1 MTRTYQDV
9 LRDQGR
15 GIAGAL
21 FVAGLS
27 FFYTM
32 ESWWL
37 GWRLPMGHLVVY
49 AVVGLVGVLVI
60 TQQIG
65 FQEDAEGRTRRTLSW
80 LAADFAELVL
90 QSFVTA
96 YLVLLAF
103 GVVEVGQAPV
113 TVVRMGL
120 LYVVPLGFGAAV
132 ANLLLSQTDDEVTE
146 ASFPQNIPTYVLG
159 AAFMTF
165 PVAPAEE
172 VAVIAVYAGWPRLA
186 GIVAISVLMV
196 YLVLYELEFR
206 GQEARRESRSWPMQ
220 VGSAFFVYVVGVVV
234 AATFLLAF
242 GHFTGTTLA
251 EGVQLT
257 IVLAFMASTGASAG
271 EVVL

>member
-1 MTRTYQDV
+1 MGRTVWDV

-37 GWRLPMGHLVVY
+37 GLRLPMGHLIVY
-49 AVVGLVGVLVI
+49 ALVGLLGVLVL

-65 FQEDAEGRTRRTLSW
+65 FQETAEGETRGTLSW
-80 LAADFAELVL
+80 LAVDFAELVL

-96 YLVLLAF
+96 YLVLLSF
-103 GVVEVGQAPV
+103 GVVEFGQTAD

-120 LYVVPLGFGAAV
+120 LHVVPLGFGAAV
-132 ANLLLSQTDDEVTE
+132 ANLLLSQSGDDVQE
-146 ASFPQNIPTYVLG
+146 ASFPDNVPTYVLG
-159 AAFMTF
+159 AAFMSF
-165 PVAPAEE
+165 PAAPTDEIS
-172 VAVIAVYAGWPRLA
+172 VIAVYAGWARLA
-186 GIVAISVLMV
+186 GIVAISVAVV
-196 YLVLYELEFR
+196 YFVLYELEFR
-206 GQEARRESRSWPMQ
+206 GQRARRESRSWVMQ

-234 AATFLLAF
+234 AVTFLLAF
-242 GHFTGTTLA
+242 GHFAGTTLA
-251 EGVQLT
+251 EQVQLT

>member
-1 MTRTYQDV
+1 MRTYRDV

-37 GWRLPMGHLVVY
+37 GWRLPLSHLVVY
-49 AVVGLVGVLVI
+49 AVVGLVAVLVI

-65 FQEDAEGRTRRTLSW
+65 FQEDVEDRSRRTLSG
-80 LAADFAELVL
+80 LAIDFTELVL
-90 QSFVTA
+90 QSFVTG

-103 GVVEVGQAPV
+103 GIVEVNQSLV

-120 LYVVPLGFGAAV
+120 LQVVPLGFGAAV
-132 ANLLLSQTDDEVTE
+132 TNQLLSQTDDEEEE
-146 ASFPQNIPTYVLG
+146 ASFPQNVPTYVLG
-159 AAFMTF
+159 AAFLSF
-165 PVAPAEE
+165 PVAPTDEIE
-172 VAVIAVYAGWPRLA
+172 LIAVHADWARLA
-186 GIVAISVLMV
+186 GIVVISVLVV
-196 YLVLYELEFR
+196 YFTLYELELR
-206 GQEARRESRSWPMQ
+206 GQQSRRDSRSW
-220 VGSAFFVYVVGVVV
+220 VTLLGSAFFVYVVGVVV
-234 AATFLLAF
+234 AVTLLLAF
-242 GHFTGTTLA
+242 GHFGGTTL
-251 EGVQLT
+251 EEQVQQT
-257 IVLAFMASTGASAG
+257 IVLGFTASTGASAG

>member
-1 MTRTYQDV
+1 MTRTYQAV

-21 FVAGLS
+21 FVVGLS

-37 GWRLPMGHLVVY
+37 GWRLPMSHLVVY
-49 AVVGLVGVLVI
+49 AVVGLVAVLAI

-65 FQEDAEGRTRRTLSW
+65 FQEDAEGQTRRTLSR
-80 LAADFAELVL
+80 LGADFAELVL

-103 GVVEVGQAPV
+103 GIVEIDQALG

-120 LYVVPLGFGAAV
+120 LQVVPLGFGAAV
-132 ANLLLSQTDDEVTE
+132 TNQLLSRSDDTDEE
-146 ASFPQNIPTYVLG
+146 ASFPRNVPTYVLG
-159 AAFMTF
+159 AAFVSF
-165 PVAPAEE
+165 PIAPTQEIE
-172 VAVIAVYAGWPRLA
+172 VVAVHAGWARLA
-186 GIVAISVLMV
+186 GVVAISVVVV
-196 YLVLYELEFR
+196 YFVLYELELR
-206 GQEARRESRSWPMQ
+206 GQHSRRESRSWVMLL
-220 VGSAFFVYVVGVVV
+220 GSAFFVYVVGVVV
-234 AATFLLAF
+234 AVTFLLAF
-242 GHFTGTTLA
+242 GHFVDTTLA
-251 EGVQLT
+251 EQVQQT
-257 IVLAFMASTGASAG
+257 IVLAFIASTGASAG

>member
-1 MTRTYQDV
+1 MTRTYRDV

-21 FVAGLS
+21 IVAGLS

-37 GWRLPMGHLVVY
+37 GWRLQMGHLVVY

-65 FQEDAEGRTRRTLSW
+65 FQETAEGETRRTLSW

-103 GVVEVGQAPV
+103 GVVEAGQAPV

-120 LYVVPLGFGAAV
+120 LLVVPLGFGAAV
-132 ANLLLSQTDDEVTE
+132 ANLLLSQSEEDVTE
-146 ASFPQNIPTYVLG
+146 ESFPHNVPTYVLG
-159 AAFMTF
+159 AAFVSF
-165 PVAPAEE
+165 PAAPTEE
-172 VAVIAVYAGWPRLA
+172 IAVIAVYAGWPRLA
-186 GIVAISVLMV
+186 GVVAISVAV
-196 YLVLYELEFR
+196 AYFVLYELEFR
-206 GQEARRESRSWPMQ
+206 GQRARRESRSWPMQ

-242 GHFTGTTLA
+242 GHFDGTTL
-251 EGVQLT
+251 EEQVQLT
-257 IVLAFMASTGASAG
+257 IVLSFMASTGASAG

>member
-1 MTRTYQDV
+1 MMRTYRDV

-15 GIAGAL
+15 GVAGSL
-21 FVAGLS
+21 FVVGLS

-49 AVVGLVGVLVI
+49 VVVGLVAVLAI

-65 FQEDAEGRTRRTLSW
+65 FQEEVEDRARRTLPR
-80 LAADFAELVL
+80 LAADFAELLL

-103 GVVEVGQAPV
+103 GIVETGQTLV
-113 TVVRMGL
+113 TIVRTGL
-120 LYVVPLGFGAAV
+120 FQVVPLGFGAAIT
-132 ANLLLSQTDDEVTE
+132 NQLLSQSDDAHEE
-146 ASFPQNIPTYVLG
+146 ASFPRNVPTYVLG
-159 AAFMTF
+159 AAFMSF
-165 PVAPAEE
+165 PVASTEE
-172 VAVIAVYAGWPRLA
+172 IEVIAVHADWVRLA
-186 GIVAISVLMV
+186 SVVALSVVVV
-196 YLVLYELEFR
+196 YFVLYELELR
-206 GQEARRESRSWPMQ
+206 GQQSRRESRSWVML

-234 AATFLLAF
+234 AVTFLLAF
-242 GHFTGTTLA
+242 GHFADTTVA
-251 EGVQLT
+251 EQIQQT
-257 IVLAFMASTGASAG
+257 IVLAFIASTGASAG